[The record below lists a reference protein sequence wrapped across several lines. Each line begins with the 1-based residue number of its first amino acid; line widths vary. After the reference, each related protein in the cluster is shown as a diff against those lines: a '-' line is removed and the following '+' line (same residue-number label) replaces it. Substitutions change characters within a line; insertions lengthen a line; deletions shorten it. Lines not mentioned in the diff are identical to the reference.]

1 MTATLSS
8 LTGRTAFISGAGHG
22 IGRATALALAAR
34 GAVVGINDLK
44 PEFVEDAVA
53 AVRAAGGQAIG
64 LPCDVATRDGMRE
77 AVQRFAADAG
87 RLDVMVNNAAWVRYQ
102 TLAEI
107 TPEVMD
113 RMVEIGFKS
122 VIWGIQAA
130 AEAMDAERGGA
141 IVNVASIAA
150 FKSPMRSVVYSGIKA
165 GVLGI
170 TRAAAADLG
179 ARRIRVNAVAPG
191 AVPTEG
197 TLRNRNAE
205 LDARRIARTPLGR
218 LGTVQDIADAIVFLA
233 SDEARFLNAE
243 VLRLDGGASETSL

>member
-53 AVRAAGGQAIG
+53 TVRAAGGQAIS

-77 AVQRFAADAG
+77 AVRRFAADAG

-197 TLRNRNAE
+197 TVRNRNAE
-205 LDARRIARTPLGR
+205 LDAKRIARTPLGR